1 MKAYQLTFTQSIPV
15 PIPEAWDFF
24 SSPLNLVKITPP
36 NMAFN
41 VTSDYDQGTK
51 MYPGMIITYKVAP
64 LFGIQL
70 NWMTEITHV
79 INERYFVDEQRFG
92 PFRFWHHQHHFR
104 SIPGGT
110 EMKDLLTYGLP
121 LGMLGSV
128 ANSALVRQ
136 RLREIFDYR
145 KRKIVELFGDY
156 LPGVT

>member
-1 MKAYQLTFTQSIPV
+1 
-15 PIPEAWDFF
+15 
-24 SSPLNLVKITPP
+24 
-36 NMAFN
+36 MAFN